1 VTFIRLVRYVLA
13 PLVRPRKRMRKL
25 IEDPRRVAYALVLV
39 LALGALYTLSVQ
51 LAWSRGFGATVTP
64 FLAISADRHYAWQRF
79 YQVPV
84 FLVAIVSFAGTARL
98 VAMAFGGRGRFEDA
112 FAVCGVALA
121 LPMLLTMWVPET
133 IIFIAAPPGGW
144 APAGAWGT
152 VVSVFHIVRQA
163 AGIAWPLVVIART
176 LERSERIGGW
186 AAAAVTAVA
195 FLPVA
200 ALMAVFIR

>member
-1 VTFIRLVRYVLA
+1 MELTLLL
-13 PLVRPRKRMRKL
+13 PGL
-25 IEDPRRVAYALVLV
+25 
-39 LALGALYTLSVQ
+39 LALG
-51 LAWSRGFGATVTP
+51 
-64 FLAISADRHYAWQRF
+64 
-79 YQVPV
+79 
-84 FLVAIVSFAGTARL
+84 FACRA
-98 VAMAFGGRGRFEDA
+98 AMAFGGRGRFEDV
-112 FAVCGVALA
+112 FAVCGVAMT

-133 IIFIAAPPGGW
+133 IIFIAAPPGW

-152 VVSVFHIVRQA
+152 VVTVFHVARQV

-176 LERSERIGGW
+176 LARAERIGGW

>member
-1 VTFIRLVRYVLA
+1 VTFTRLVRYALA

-25 IEDPRRVAYALVLV
+25 LEDPRRVAYALVLL

-51 LAWSRGFGATVTP
+51 LAWARGFGATVTP
-64 FLAISADRHYAWQRF
+64 FLAIAPERHYAWQRF
-79 YQVPV
+79 YQLPL
-84 FLVAIVSFAGTARL
+84 FLVAIIAFAGTARL

-112 FAVCGVALA
+112 FAVCAVALT

-133 IIFIAAPPGGW
+133 VIFIAAPPGW

-152 VVSVFHIVRQA
+152 VVAVFHVARQG
-163 AGIAWPLVVIART
+163 AGIAWPLAVIART
-176 LERSERIGGW
+176 LARSERIGGW